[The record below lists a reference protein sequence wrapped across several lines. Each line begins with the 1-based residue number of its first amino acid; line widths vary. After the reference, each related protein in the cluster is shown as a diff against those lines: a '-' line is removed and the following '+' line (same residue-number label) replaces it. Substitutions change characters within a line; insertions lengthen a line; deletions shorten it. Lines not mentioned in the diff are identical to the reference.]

1 MTKLYPTKIIFTTSP
16 PHEFFLKKT
25 AEFLHFK
32 AEIYNKI
39 FIKSALPA

>member
-1 MTKLYPTKIIFTTSP
+1 MTKLYPTKIILQYP
-16 PHEFFLKKT
+16 PHEFFLTKT